1 MSKNGQ
7 AQETP
12 EEKAKGAPARPAP
25 PRPTKAKA
33 RPKARAKG
41 GRSRGRALG
50 WRLLKWGAVAAIW
63 CVFIG
68 LCFVAWLAYDLPD
81 LSRLTNTARRA
92 SVTLVTADGQILA
105 SYGDLYGKAVKLDQL
120 PPYLPDALL
129 ATEDRRFYAHF
140 GIDPLGLLRAI
151 ITNVQAGHMVQGGS
165 TITQQLAKNVF
176 LTADRTIRRK
186 GQEALLALWLEH
198 NLSKQQILTLYL
210 NRVYFGAGTY
220 GVEAAAR
227 KYFGKSAAQVTPF
240 EAAMLAGMVK
250 APSRYNPV
258 NDPKAATERAKLV
271 LFNMANAGYITA
283 ADADKYA
290 AQGIASLRTPPA
302 ASGQYYADWVLDQV
316 ASYVNYADRDVVVV
330 TTIDRQAQVA
340 AEGVVAKILAADA
353 GKNAGQAALIALSP
367 DGAVRAMVG
376 GRDYGSS
383 QFNRATQSLRPPGSS
398 FKLFVYL
405 AAMEAGMS
413 PGDVMND
420 TPISI
425 AGYRPDNY
433 DSKFFG
439 RVTLREAFARSL
451 NSVALQ
457 LSERVGRRKV
467 IEMARRLGV
476 TADLT
481 AGPSIALGASGVS
494 LLEMTGAYAALAN
507 HGNGVWPYGIEE
519 ILDGDGNTLY
529 KRSGGGPGHVIGG
542 HAAAEMI
549 DMMQSVISSGTG
561 KAAAL
566 DRPAAGKT
574 GTSQDY
580 RDAWFIGF
588 TADLVTGVWVGND
601 DNSPMN
607 KVTGGSLPTKIWHDF
622 MTAAE
627 TGKPVLPL
635 PTPGGGEVPVAA
647 LTPAAPAAITTASAG
662 GAGGTG
668 VATDPQRPLGDNTPS
683 PEIQGIIDKLKV
695 LSDQRKK

>member
-7 AQETP
+7 VKETP
-12 EEKAKGAPARPAP
+12 GEKPKAPPARRT
-25 PRPTKAKA
+25 PRKGKP
-33 RPKARAKG
+33 RAKG
-41 GRSRGRALG
+41 RGAALG
-50 WRLLKWGAVAAIW
+50 WRLLKWASVAAIW
-63 CVFIG
+63 CIFVG

-81 LSRLTNTARRA
+81 LSRLTNADRRA

-120 PPYLPDALL
+120 PSYLPDALL

-151 ITNVQAGHMVQGGS
+151 FANLQAGHLVQGGS

-176 LTADRTIRRK
+176 LTPDRTIRRK
-186 GQEALLALWLEH
+186 GQEVLLALWLEH
-198 NLSKQQILTLYL
+198 NFSKQQILTLYL

-227 KYFGKSAAQVTPF
+227 KYFGKSASQVTPF

-258 NDPKAATERAKLV
+258 IDPKAAAERAKVV
-271 LFNMANAGYITA
+271 LYNMANAGYATA
-283 ADADKYA
+283 ADADKWI
-290 AQGIASLRTPPA
+290 AQGLANMRTPPA

-340 AEGVVAKILAADA
+340 AEGVVAKLLAGTDA
-353 GKNAGQAALIALSP
+353 SKNAGQAALIALSP

-376 GRDYGSS
+376 GRDYGTS
-383 QFNRATQSLRPPGSS
+383 QFNRATQALRPPGSS

-413 PGDVMND
+413 PDDVMND

-433 DSKFFG
+433 DSKFYG

-481 AGPSIALGASGVS
+481 SGPSIALGASGVS

-507 HGNGVWPYGIEE
+507 RGNGVWPYGIEQ
-519 ILDGDGNTLY
+519 ILDADGNVLY

-549 DMMQSVISSGTG
+549 DMMQSVIFSGTG

-588 TADLVTGVWVGND
+588 TAELVTGVWVGND

-607 KVTGGSLPTKIWHDF
+607 KVTGGSLPTRIWHDF

-627 TGKPVLPL
+627 TGKPPLPL
-635 PTPGGGEVPVAA
+635 PTPGGGGGVPVAS
-647 LTPAAPAAITTASAG
+647 LTPAPTTVSTASAS

-695 LSDQRKK
+695 LADQRKK

>member
-7 AQETP
+7 VKETP
-12 EEKAKGAPARPAP
+12 GEKPKAPPARQAP
-25 PRPTKAKA
+25 RKGKP
-33 RPKARAKG
+33 RAKG
-41 GRSRGRALG
+41 RGAALG
-50 WRLLKWGAVAAIW
+50 WRLLKWASVAAIW
-63 CVFIG
+63 CIFVG

-81 LSRLTNTARRA
+81 LSRLTNADRRA

-120 PPYLPDALL
+120 PSYLPDALL

-151 ITNVQAGHMVQGGS
+151 FANLQAGHLVQGGS

-176 LTADRTIRRK
+176 LTPDRTIRRK
-186 GQEALLALWLEH
+186 GQEVLLALWLEH
-198 NLSKQQILTLYL
+198 NFSKQQILTLYL

-227 KYFGKSAAQVTPF
+227 KYFGKSASQVTPF

-258 NDPKAATERAKLV
+258 IDPKAAAERAKVV
-271 LFNMANAGYITA
+271 LYNMANAGYATA
-283 ADADKYA
+283 ADADKWI
-290 AQGIASLRTPPA
+290 AQGLANMRTPPA

-340 AEGVVAKILAADA
+340 AEGVVAKLLAGTDA
-353 GKNAGQAALIALSP
+353 SKNAGQAALIALSP

-376 GRDYGSS
+376 GRDYGTS
-383 QFNRATQSLRPPGSS
+383 QFNRATQALRPPGSS

-413 PGDVMND
+413 PDDVMND

-433 DSKFFG
+433 DSKFYG

-481 AGPSIALGASGVS
+481 SGPSIALGASGVS

-507 HGNGVWPYGIEE
+507 RGNGVWPYGIEQ
-519 ILDGDGNTLY
+519 ILDADGNVLY

-549 DMMQSVISSGTG
+549 DMMQSVIFSGTG

-607 KVTGGSLPTKIWHDF
+607 KVTGGSLPTRIWHDF

-627 TGKPVLPL
+627 TGKPPLPL
-635 PTPGGGEVPVAA
+635 PTPGGGGGVPVAS
-647 LTPAAPAAITTASAG
+647 LTPAPTTVSTASAG

-695 LSDQRKK
+695 LADQRKK

>member
-7 AQETP
+7 VQETP
-12 EEKAKGAPARPAP
+12 AEKPKAAPARPAP
-25 PRPTKAKA
+25 KKG
-33 RPKARAKG
+33 KARAKG
-41 GRSRGRALG
+41 RGKGRGRALG
-50 WRLLKWGAVAAIW
+50 WRLLKWASVAAIW
-63 CVFIG
+63 CLFIG

-81 LSRLTNTARRA
+81 LSRLTNAARRA

-151 ITNVQAGHMVQGGS
+151 ITNVQAGHLVQGGS
-165 TITQQLAKNVF
+165 TFTQQLAKNVF
-176 LTADRTIRRK
+176 LTADRTLRRK

-198 NLSKQQILTLYL
+198 NLTKQQILTLYL

-258 NDPKAATERAKLV
+258 IDPKAATERAKLV

-283 ADADKYA
+283 ADADKYV
-290 AQGIASLRTPPA
+290 AQGIANLRTPPA

-340 AEGVVAKILAADA
+340 AEGVVAKLLAGTDA
-353 GKNAGQAALIALSP
+353 SKNAGQAALIALSP

-383 QFNRATQSLRPPGSS
+383 QFNRATQALRPPGSS

-413 PGDVMND
+413 PDDVMND

-433 DSKFFG
+433 DSKFYG

-467 IEMARRLGV
+467 IEAARRLGV

-481 AGPSIALGASGVS
+481 SGPSIALGASGVS

-507 HGNGVWPYGIEE
+507 RGNGVWPYGIEQ
-519 ILDGDGNTLY
+519 ILDGDGNVLY

-607 KVTGGSLPTKIWHDF
+607 KVTGGSLPTHIWHDF

-627 TGKPVLPL
+627 TGKPPLPL
-635 PTPGGGEVPVAA
+635 PTPGGGSVPVAA
-647 LTPAAPAAITTASAG
+647 VTPAPATVTTASAG

-683 PEIQGIIDKLKV
+683 PAIQGIIDKLKV

>member
-1 MSKNGQ
+1 MSKKDKKKS
-7 AQETP
+7 
-12 EEKAKGAPARPAP
+12 EKPKKR
-25 PRPTKAKA
+25 KAKA
-33 RPKARAKG
+33 TGAGKRFLG
-41 GRSRGRALG
+41 G
-50 WRLLKWGAVAAIW
+50 LLKWTAVLSIW
-63 CVFIG
+63 AFFVG
-68 LCFVAWLAYDLPD
+68 LCFLGWLAYDLPD
-81 LSRLTNTARRA
+81 LSRLTTATRRP
-92 SVTLVTADGQILA
+92 SITLVTSDGQILA

-120 PPYLPDALL
+120 PSYLPDALL

-151 ITNVQAGHMVQGGS
+151 FANLQAGHLVQGGS

-176 LTADRTIRRK
+176 LTPDRTIRRK
-186 GQEALLALWLEH
+186 GQEVLLALWLEH
-198 NLSKQQILTLYL
+198 NFSKQQILTLYL

-227 KYFGKSAAQVTPF
+227 KYFGKSASQVTPF

-258 NDPKAATERAKLV
+258 IDPKAAAERAKVV
-271 LFNMANAGYITA
+271 LYNMANAGYATA
-283 ADADKYA
+283 ADADKWI
-290 AQGIASLRTPPA
+290 AQGLANMRTPPA

-340 AEGVVAKILAADA
+340 AEGVVAKLLAGTDA
-353 GKNAGQAALIALSP
+353 SKNAGQAALIALSP

-376 GRDYGSS
+376 GRDYGTS
-383 QFNRATQSLRPPGSS
+383 QFNRATQALRPPGSS

-413 PGDVMND
+413 PDDVMND

-433 DSKFFG
+433 DSKFYG

-481 AGPSIALGASGVS
+481 SGPSIALGASGVS

-507 HGNGVWPYGIEE
+507 RGNGVWPYGIEQ
-519 ILDGDGNTLY
+519 ILDADGNVLY

-549 DMMQSVISSGTG
+549 DMMQSVIFSGTG

-580 RDAWFIGF
+580 RDAWFISF

-607 KVTGGSLPTKIWHDF
+607 KVTGGSLPTRIWHDF

-627 TGKPVLPL
+627 TGKPPLPL
-635 PTPGGGEVPVAA
+635 PTPGGGGGVPVAS
-647 LTPAAPAAITTASAG
+647 LTPAPTTVSTASAS

-695 LSDQRKK
+695 LADQRKK

>member
-7 AQETP
+7 VKETP
-12 EEKAKGAPARPAP
+12 GEKPKAP
-25 PRPTKAKA
+25 PGRRAPRKGK
-33 RPKARAKG
+33 PRAKG
-41 GRSRGRALG
+41 RGAALG
-50 WRLLKWGAVAAIW
+50 WRLLKWASVAAIW
-63 CVFIG
+63 CVFVG

-81 LSRLTNTARRA
+81 LSRLTNADRRA

-120 PPYLPDALL
+120 PSYLPDALL

-151 ITNVQAGHMVQGGS
+151 FANLQAGHLVQGGS

-176 LTADRTIRRK
+176 LTPDRTIRRK
-186 GQEALLALWLEH
+186 GQEVLLALWLEH
-198 NLSKQQILTLYL
+198 NFSKQQILTLYL

-227 KYFGKSAAQVTPF
+227 KYFGKSASQVTPF

-258 NDPKAATERAKLV
+258 IDPKAAAERAKVV
-271 LFNMANAGYITA
+271 LYNMANAGYATA
-283 ADADKYA
+283 ADADKWI
-290 AQGIASLRTPPA
+290 AQGLANMRTPPA

-340 AEGVVAKILAADA
+340 AEGVVAKLLAGTDA
-353 GKNAGQAALIALSP
+353 SKNAGQAALIALSP

-376 GRDYGSS
+376 GRDYGTS
-383 QFNRATQSLRPPGSS
+383 QFNRATQALRPPGSS

-413 PGDVMND
+413 PDDVMND

-433 DSKFFG
+433 DSKFYG

-481 AGPSIALGASGVS
+481 SGPSIALGASGVS

-507 HGNGVWPYGIEE
+507 RGNGVWPYGIEQ
-519 ILDGDGNTLY
+519 ILDADGNVLY

-549 DMMQSVISSGTG
+549 DMMQSVIFSGTG

-607 KVTGGSLPTKIWHDF
+607 KVTGGSLPTRIWHDF

-627 TGKPVLPL
+627 TGKPPLPL
-635 PTPGGGEVPVAA
+635 PTPGGGGGVPVAS
-647 LTPAAPAAITTASAG
+647 LTPAPTTVSTASAS

-695 LSDQRKK
+695 LADQRKK